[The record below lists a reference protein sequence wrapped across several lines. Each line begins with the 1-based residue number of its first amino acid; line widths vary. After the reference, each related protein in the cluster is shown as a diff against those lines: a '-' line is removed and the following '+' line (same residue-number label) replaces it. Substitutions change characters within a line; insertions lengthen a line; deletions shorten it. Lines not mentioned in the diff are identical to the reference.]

1 MGLTVCREGD
11 IRVKEK
17 RIKNC
22 ECYCFVDTQE
32 PQWKIFSLIYWEYRL
47 GSIT

>member
-22 ECYCFVDTQE
+22 ECYCFVD
-32 PQWKIFSLIYWEYRL
+32 RL
-47 GSIT
+47 GATVENI